1 MYTTHKPR
9 SSTHTMAKNED
20 RESTLAYELYLHDLG
35 FKEKSNLYEVVTEAR
50 NFYNGKQFD
59 DNNEDNA
66 IRVSLNF
73 CSFSAKLKA
82 SKLVGTERYITFT
95 ADNVDYDCH
104 GLQRFDEYN
113 VHKLN
118 EKSKDFQA
126 CVDGYVDGT
135 AIEGYRWDIDDL
147 SYKGI
152 YKGGLASENFDILG
166 FAVANKFINNIQNQK
181 WIMYWKDEDVKA
193 VRDMVERK
201 SEKDKEEVRRQIVPD
216 NYTGVDKEDV
226 NYGLCTLFTRFFR
239 IDGEV
244 CFMCSTKDV
253 DLFEYPH
260 FMNPK
265 VNKRIKEKLI
275 KIVDEYKEGKEDDE
289 EEALDND
296 RVVDLKIDYEDMITQ
311 ITNAE
316 ILSDEEYKKDKEK
329 FYLYPFAR
337 FVPTE
342 MKNSFYGHGDIID
355 MVRIQKG
362 YNFAISM
369 LLKCLENN
377 AYNKI
382 IVKEGALEGQEITN
396 EPGQVLVDHSRMTNG
411 FGIKFAE
418 SQPMPNG
425 IIDFARQLFEQTR
438 LIYGFNDVMDGSIN
452 NQDISGYAV
461 QQMIKQANS
470 SIEQQQQLFWQ
481 FCKEKAEIRLM
492 FYKFYVDKAKY
503 TYELAD
509 YQVEDAENARKMLLA
524 RQKELQAQGQNL
536 EIGDV
541 DLTKPTRKVQVR
553 DFSGDEIYGTS
564 FDISIDVMQGLAD
577 SKLAESQMWDTLI
590 MNGNIQNLDPEMLE
604 LYLEA
609 NPTISQRSKATL
621 KAIVEKQKK
630 SENYQLKQKLQE
642 ALGYLEK
649 LLQYSK
655 ELEAQSGYKTNYI
668 NNLTKEFME
677 KIGVANK
684 IINAQNQALAPKKG
698 ASEGETKS
706 NNARGVKGTHIQ
718 QDA

>member
-1 MYTTHKPR
+1 
-9 SSTHTMAKNED
+9 MANNDE
-20 RESTLAYELYLHDLG
+20 REFTINYGLYLEDQA
-35 FKEKSNLYEVVTEAR
+35 FKEKSDLIEVTKEAR
-50 NFYNGKQFD
+50 DFYNGKQYD
-59 DNNEDNA
+59 DDNEDNA

-73 CSFSAKLKA
+73 CQFSAQLKA
-82 SKLVGTERYITFT
+82 SKIVGTERYITFT
-95 ADNVDYDCH
+95 ADNTDYDCH

-113 VHKLN
+113 VHKLD

-126 CVDGYVDGT
+126 CLDGYVDGT
-135 AIEGYRWDIDDL
+135 AIAGYRWDIDDL
-147 SYKGI
+147 HYKGI
-152 YKGGLASENFDILG
+152 YKGGLASENMDMLK

-181 WIMYWKDEDVKA
+181 WVMYWKDEDVEA
-193 VRDMVERK
+193 VRDLVERK
-201 SEKDKEEVRRQIVPD
+201 NKKEREMVIERVVPD
-216 NYTGVDKEDV
+216 NYAETGVDKEDV
-226 NYGLCTLFTRFFR
+226 NHGLCTLFTRFFR
-239 IDGEV
+239 IDSEV
-244 CFMCSTKDV
+244 CFMCSTKEV

-265 VNKRIKEKLI
+265 VNKKIKQKLI
-275 KIVDEYKEGKEDDE
+275 KIVDEYKEKMAEGDEDE
-289 EEALDND
+289 ENFDKIP
-296 RVVDLKIDYEDMITQ
+296 DLKIDYEDMIAQ
-311 ITNAE
+311 ITKAE
-316 ILSDEEYKKDKEK
+316 ILTDEEYKKDKEK

-337 FVPTE
+337 FVPHE
-342 MKNSFYGHGDIID
+342 MKDSFYGHGDISEMIS
-355 MVRIQKG
+355 IQKG

-369 LLKCLENN
+369 VLKCLENN

-396 EPGQVLVDHSRMTNG
+396 EPGQVLVDHTRMQNG

-425 IIDFARQLFEQTR
+425 VIEFARQLFEQTR
-438 LIYGFNDVMDGSIN
+438 LIKGFNDVMDGSIS

-503 TYELAD
+503 TYELAN
-509 YQVEDAENARKMLLA
+509 YEVEDRENKRKMLLQ
-524 RQKELQAQGQNL
+524 RQQQLQARGEKL
-536 EIGDV
+536 AIDDGEEPL

-553 DFSGDEIYGTS
+553 DFEGEEIYGTS
-564 FDISIDVMQGLAD
+564 FDINIDVMQGLAD
-577 SKLAESQMWDTLI
+577 SKLAEAQMWDTLI
-590 MNGNIQNLDPEMLE
+590 MNGNIQNLEPEMLE

-609 NPTISQRSKATL
+609 NPTVSQRSKATL
-621 KAIVEKQKK
+621 RAIVEKQKK

-642 ALGYLEK
+642 ALQYLQK
-649 LLQYSK
+649 LLEYSK

-668 NNLTKEFME
+668 DNLTKEFTE

-684 IINAQNQALAPKKG
+684 VITAQNQALSKQKV
-698 ASEGETKS
+698 SEGEAKS
-706 NNARGVKGTHIQ
+706 NNARGVSGSDIQ
-718 QDA
+718 QGA

>member
-1 MYTTHKPR
+1 MEIK
-9 SSTHTMAKNED
+9 EE
-20 RESTLAYELYLHDLG
+20 RESTIAYGLYLEDQA
-35 FKEKSNLYEVVTEAR
+35 FKEKSNLAEITEEAR
-50 NFYNGKQFD
+50 RFYYGKQFD
-59 DNNEDNA
+59 DDNDDNM
-66 IRVSLNF
+66 IRVPMNF
-73 CSFSAKLKA
+73 CAMCAKLKA
-82 SKLVGTERYITFT
+82 SKIVGTERYITFT

-118 EKSKDFQA
+118 EKSKEFQS
-126 CVDGYVDGT
+126 CIDGYVDGT
-135 AIEGYRWDIDDL
+135 AIAGYRWDKDDTT
-147 SYKGI
+147 YKGI
-152 YKGGLASENFDILG
+152 YKGGLVSENNDILK
-166 FAVANKFINNIQNQK
+166 FAVANKSINNIQNQK
-181 WIMYWKDEDVKA
+181 WVMYWKDEDVEA

-201 SEKDKEEVRRQIVPD
+201 DKKLKKWVRNQVVPD

-226 NYGLCTLFTRFFR
+226 NHGLVTLFTRYFR

-244 CFMCSTKDV
+244 CFMCSTREV

-260 FMNPK
+260 FMNPR
-265 VNKRIKEKLI
+265 VNKSIKEKLI
-275 KIVDEYKEGKEDDE
+275 KIVDDYKKDATDDE
-289 EEALDND
+289 EPNFDK
-296 RVVDLKIDYEDMITQ
+296 VKDLKIDYEDMLSQ
-311 ITNAE
+311 IADAE
-316 ILSDEEYKKDKEK
+316 IITDEAYKKDKEK

-337 FVPTE
+337 FVPDE
-342 MKNSFYGHGDIID
+342 MKDSFYGHGDIAD
-355 MVRIQKG
+355 MIGVQKG

-369 LLKCLENN
+369 VLKCLENN

-396 EPGQVLVDHSRMTNG
+396 EPGQVITDHTRMQNG

-425 IIDFARQLFEQTR
+425 VIEFARQLFEQTR
-438 LIYGFNDVMDGSIN
+438 LIYGFNDVMNGDVS

-470 SIEQQQQLFWQ
+470 AIEQQQQLFWQ

-509 YQVEDAENARKMLLA
+509 YEVEDRENKRKMLLN
-524 RQKELQAQGQNL
+524 RQKQLQSQGKKL
-536 EIGDV
+536 EIDNGEEPL

-553 DFSGDEIYGTS
+553 EFAGEEIYGTS
-564 FDISIDVMQGLAD
+564 FDINIDVMQGLAD
-577 SKLAESQMWDTLI
+577 SKLAEAQMWDTLI
-590 MNGNIQNLDPEMLE
+590 MNGNIQNLEPEMLE

-609 NPTISQRSKATL
+609 NPTVSQRSKATL

-642 ALGYLEK
+642 ALQYLQKILE
-649 LLQYSK
+649 YSK

-668 NNLTKEFME
+668 DNLTKEFTE
-677 KIGVANK
+677 KIGTANK
-684 IINAQNQALAPKKG
+684 VITAQNQALSKQKG
-698 ASEGETKS
+698 SEGEVKS
-706 NNARGVKGTHIQ
+706 NNARGVAGGDIQ
-718 QDA
+718 PGA

>member
-1 MYTTHKPR
+1 MSNREEATINFKLYTLDK
-9 SSTHTMAKNED
+9 S
-20 RESTLAYELYLHDLG
+20 
-35 FKEKSNLYEVVTEAR
+35 FKEKSNLFDAVTEAR

-59 DNNEDNA
+59 DNNDDNA
-66 IRVSLNF
+66 IRVSMNF
-73 CSFSAKLKA
+73 CSFASQLKSAKI
-82 SKLVGTERYITFT
+82 VGTERYITFT
-95 ADNVDYDCH
+95 ADNTDYDCH

-126 CVDGYVDGT
+126 CIDGFVDGT

-152 YKGGLASENFDILG
+152 YKGGLASENMDMLK

-181 WIMYWKDEDVKA
+181 WVMYWKDEEVGA
-193 VRDMVERK
+193 VRDMVERSSK
-201 SEKDKEEVRRQIVPD
+201 KELEEVRNAIMPD
-216 NYTGVDKEDV
+216 NYVEGNMDKEDI
-226 NYGLCTLFTRFFR
+226 NYGLCTLMTRFFR
-239 IDGEV
+239 IEGEV

-260 FMNPK
+260 FMNPR
-265 VNKRIKEKLI
+265 VNKSIKEKLI
-275 KIVDEYKEGKEDDE
+275 KAVDDYKNNSEEDE
-289 EEALDND
+289 EEAQTDKIAD
-296 RVVDLKIDYEDMITQ
+296 YKIDYEDVIAQ
-311 ITNAE
+311 IADAE
-316 ILSDEEYKKDKEK
+316 ILTDEDYKKSKEK

-337 FVPTE
+337 FVPFE
-342 MKNSFYGHGDIID
+342 IKDSFYGRSDITD
-355 MVRIQKG
+355 MIRIQKG

-369 LLKCLENN
+369 VLKCLENN

-382 IVKEGALEGQEITN
+382 IVKEGALQGQEITN
-396 EPGQVLVDHSRMTNG
+396 EAGQVITDYTKMANG
-411 FGIKFAE
+411 FGIKFCE

-425 IIDFARQLFEQTR
+425 VIDFADKLFSSCR
-438 LIYGFNDVMDGSIN
+438 LIYGFNDVMDGSIS

-481 FCKEKAEIRLM
+481 FCKEKAEIRLL

-509 YQVEDAENARKMLLA
+509 YEVEDKENARMKLLNK
-524 RQKELQAQGQNL
+524 QQELQAQGKNL

-541 DLTKPTRKVQVR
+541 DLSKKTTKTQVR
-553 DFSGDEIYGTS
+553 DFSGEEIFGTS
-564 FDISIDVMQGLAD
+564 FDINIDVMQGLAD

-590 MNGNIQNLDPEMLE
+590 MNGNIQNMEPEMLE

-621 KAIVEKQKK
+621 KAIVEKQKR
-630 SENYQLKQKLQE
+630 SENHQLKEKLKE
-642 ALGYLEK
+642 ALAYLQK
-649 LLQYSK
+649 IAQYAK
-655 ELEAQSGYKTNYI
+655 ELEAQNTYKANYVD
-668 NNLTKEFME
+668 NLTKEFMS

-684 IINAQNQALAPKKG
+684 ILTAQNKALQGGTG
-698 ASEGETKS
+698 ASEGEVKS
-706 NNARGVKGTHIQ
+706 NNARGVAGSKMEPSV
-718 QDA
+718 